1 MITENQPEILQR
13 KAIIMS
19 ETREFKTEVQ
29 QLLQLMIHSLYSN
42 RDIFLRELV
51 ANAADALD
59 KARFESLTD
68 PSSARQWKIVI
79 TPDKEA
85 KTLTIS
91 DNGIGMTRDDVVEN
105 IGTIAKSGT
114 KAFLKMLEEKGE
126 NSSDIP
132 ELIGQFGVGFY
143 SAFMVASSVD
153 LITRRGD
160 SPAVCWS
167 STGEGSYELSDADR
181 TEPGTQIVLHLK
193 EDAEIY
199 LENWKIAEIVHR
211 YSDFIAYPVVMPE
224 KKIDDDKNETVEER
238 TLNSQKAIWLRKPS
252 EITDDEYKSFYAHLS
267 NFGGTEY
274 LKAIHMTAEGAS
286 EFKALLFLPKQAPF
300 NLLMPDIQKKG
311 LQLYIKRMFITDEC
325 KELLPDYLRFVCGVV
340 DSSDLPLNVSREILQ
355 QNPLLGKIQ
364 TAVTGKVLS
373 ELKKL
378 LENDR
383 ENYEKFFAEFGR
395 IIKEGLHTDRANAEK
410 LKDLVL
416 YESMNTPDGKRIT
429 LKEYVDA
436 MPESQKDIFY
446 ITGDKREAVASSP
459 ALEYFR
465 SKGWDVLFMTDPID
479 EWVMQSMYQYS
490 QKYFKSVVKG
500 DFEDKDLEDKVKEAG
515 EKYGAV
521 AEFMQKILAEKVST
535 VRFSGRLTDSPCC
548 LIVDGQALSP
558 HMERLFRAMN
568 QDVPV
573 SKRILELNGDHPV
586 IAALNARLAANGDD
600 PELPRYASLLYDQAL
615 LLEGSPLPDPA
626 AFAKEVVSLL
636 GGVLK

>member
-1 MITENQPEILQR
+1 MFTQLKTKIRSFTMAQ
-13 KAIIMS
+13 
-19 ETREFKTEVQ
+19 TREFKTEVQ

-68 PSSARQWKIVI
+68 PEAARQWKISI
-79 TPDKEA
+79 TPDKEN

-91 DNGIGMTRDDVVEN
+91 DNGIGMTENDVVEN

-126 NSSDIP
+126 NSADIP
-132 ELIGQFGVGFY
+132 EMIGQFGVGFY
-143 SAFMVASSVD
+143 SAFMVASSVE
-153 LITRRGD
+153 LITRRGNE
-160 SPAVCWS
+160 PAVRWS
-167 STGEGSYELSDADR
+167 STGEGSYELENADKA
-181 TEPGTQIVLHLK
+181 EPGTDIILHLK
-193 EDAEIY
+193 EDAELY
-199 LENWKIAEIVHR
+199 LESWKISEIVHR
-211 YSDFIAYPVVMPE
+211 YSDFIAYPIVMPE
-224 KKIDDDKNETVEER
+224 KKVKEDKTECIEER

-252 EITDDEYKSFYAHLS
+252 EITEDEYKSFYAHLS
-267 NFGGTEY
+267 NFGGTEF
-274 LKAIHMTAEGAS
+274 LKAIHMTAEGTS

-395 IIKEGLHTDRANAEK
+395 ILKEGLHTDRTNGEK

-416 YESMNTPDGKRIT
+416 YESMNSENGKRIT
-429 LKEYVDA
+429 LKEYVNA
-436 MPESQKDIFY
+436 MPESQKDIYF
-446 ITGDKREAVASSP
+446 ITGEKREAVASSP
-459 ALEYFR
+459 ALEFFR
-465 SKGWDVLFMTDPID
+465 KKGYDVLFMTDPID
-479 EWVMQSMYQYS
+479 EWVMQSMYQYD
-490 QKYFKSVVKG
+490 QKYFKSIVKG
-500 DFEDKDLEDKVKEAG
+500 DFEDKESEDKVKADSEKYAVVAEFLKKTLEDKVSE
-515 EKYGAV
+515 
-521 AEFMQKILAEKVST
+521 

-548 LIVDGQALSP
+548 LITDGQALSP

-573 SKRILELNGDHPV
+573 SKRILELNGDHPI
-586 IAALNARLAANGDD
+586 IAALNAKIAVDADSV
-600 PELPRYASLLYDQAL
+600 ELKKYAGVLYDQAL
-615 LLEGSPLPDPA
+615 LLEGSPLSDPA
-626 AFAKEVVSLL
+626 AFAREVVELL
-636 GGVLK
+636 SGVLK